1 MAKKKY
7 REGAIGALMDEY
19 ERAVIELQN
28 LLQSIDTKTYTKI
41 IDKQTKDADCRS
53 IQTIMNHVVR
63 AGFGYAT
70 LIRQKF
76 KEPYKERQQYYPVD
90 TPLLA
95 IAELHNV
102 LAYTEET
109 LSNKWN
115 FSWRKIRSNVIHS
128 SWGQDFDIDQ
138 LLEHAIVHIL
148 RHRRQIE
155 KMLQN
160 K

>member
-19 ERAVIELQN
+19 ERAVIELQD
-28 LLQSIDTKTYTKI
+28 LLQSIDTKTYVKI
-41 IDKQTKDADCRS
+41 VDRETKDVDCRS

-76 KEPYKERQQYYPVD
+76 KEPHKARQQYYAVD
-90 TPLLA
+90 TPQLA
-95 IAELHNV
+95 IAELNNV
-102 LAYTEET
+102 LIYTEET
-109 LSNKWN
+109 LQDKWN
-115 FSWRKIRSNVIHS
+115 FTWRKIRSNIIHTR
-128 SWGQDFDIDQ
+128 WGQDFDLDQ

-155 KMLQN
+155 KILV
-160 K
+160 KK